1 MGGKQVITHL
11 NVLAVWLTIARLF
24 IVLADPPAGMKWD
37 VYSCGSP
44 MFVGTLSDNAIQESR
59 DKE

>member
-1 MGGKQVITHL
+1 MIAHL
-11 NVLAVWLTIARLF
+11 NVLAVRLTIARPF

-37 VYSCGSP
+37 VYSCELP
-44 MFVGTLSDNAIQESR
+44 MFFGILRDNAIQESR